1 MEVTFLMCTWDIDSS
16 VIKEEFRM
24 SMMKMLEQGG
34 LDAALFCAPCV
45 MLKSY
50 LTGIFGPRRLNQ
62 GSSLNGAT

>member
-1 MEVTFLMCTWDIDSS
+1 
-16 VIKEEFRM
+16 M